1 MKILKEDKYFQYG
14 LSKPIKWYWLKRILY
29 GLIDAYYQ
37 VLVRLIPMPKENSS
51 LYQLSLILIFKD
63 EAPYLQEWLEYHL
76 MLGVQHFYLY
86 QNNSTD
92 DYAVVLQP
100 YIDQGLVTLI
110 EWPDHPGQYSAYY
123 HWYQNYRHESYWASF
138 IDIDEFLCPFKETSL
153 VDMLRQYEKYP
164 VVLVYWK
171 LFGTSGIMQHDYN
184 KLVVE
189 QYHCS
194 RPKLFSEGKIIY
206 NTRFDAATNLI
217 TMHGMD
223 VKWHGIKIPPV
234 NTFKRF
240 IVWDLHHVNWKNDAV
255 LQLNHYW
262 SKSFESWRQ
271 KHEKGSVEKGIR
283 YRDYPFFERLEVN
296 CTSVDYTIYRFLVKL
311 KLRMSSLL
319 DK

>member
-63 EAPYLQEWLEYHL
+63 EAPYLREWLEYHL

-92 DYAVVLQP
+92 DYATVVQP

-123 HWYQNYRHESYWASF
+123 HWYQNYRHESHWASF

-164 VVLVYWK
+164 VVLV
-171 LFGTSGIMQHDYN
+171 
-184 KLVVE
+184 
-189 QYHCS
+189 
-194 RPKLFSEGKIIY
+194 
-206 NTRFDAATNLI
+206 
-217 TMHGMD
+217 
-223 VKWHGIKIPPV
+223 
-234 NTFKRF
+234 
-240 IVWDLHHVNWKNDAV
+240 
-255 LQLNHYW
+255 
-262 SKSFESWRQ
+262 
-271 KHEKGSVEKGIR
+271 
-283 YRDYPFFERLEVN
+283 
-296 CTSVDYTIYRFLVKL
+296 
-311 KLRMSSLL
+311 
-319 DK
+319 